1 MNEFTTAYLKSE
13 FDYRTDKI
21 RAGIGA
27 KGRRGHAK
35 LPRLRRVSST
45 DTLR

>member
-1 MNEFTTAYLKSE
+1 MTEYTNAYLKSE

-27 KGRRGHAK
+27 KGRRGHAR
-35 LPRLRRVSST
+35 LPRLRRVGST